1 MKEMVI
7 SIQGLYD
14 VYTFIE
20 KAQAVDGDV
29 TIKRGRYCADAKS
42 ILGVFSI
49 DMSQDVTVIYPESA
63 VDFETFIELFKVN
76 R

>member
-1 MKEMVI
+1 MKEKVI

-14 VYTFIE
+14 VYSFIS
-20 KAQAVDGDV
+20 KAQTVDGDV
-29 TIKRGRYCADAKS
+29 TIRRGRYCVDAKS

-49 DMSQDVTVIYPESA
+49 DMSQQVTVIFPSSA
-63 VDFETFIELFKVN
+63 VEFDQFCEQFKVD